1 VNKPTED
8 KPAIPA
14 ITHGTKE
21 VCVASNNDWLDHL
34 YITLHYQN
42 RALVIWSMI
51 LLLAAEFLKQ
61 GRLMKLTIG
70 TIHLF
75 LRALLSGKTGS
86 AAAKQHQ
93 KKSENKYHPELVF
106 CSEQTSTFLKKNLD
120 RIPCIITKLLIL

>member
-1 VNKPTED
+1 MKPIVLENELPIWIDWSLQPTED

-51 LLLAAEFLKQ
+51 LLLAAE
-61 GRLMKLTIG
+61 RD
-70 TIHLF
+70 
-75 LRALLSGKTGS
+75 
-86 AAAKQHQ
+86 
-93 KKSENKYHPELVF
+93 NKAD
-106 CSEQTSTFLKKNLD
+106 S
-120 RIPCIITKLLIL
+120 